1 MLWFLSDTL
10 WPSFWWG
17 SVCEG
22 LAWVRLV
29 SGRRRLCGFRL
40 VRPGWPSCEPSS
52 RTTTHNIHVIS
63 HKVPC
68 AHRVSSR
75 MSSVSAC
82 PSARAQRAFAGTKE
96 SAHISY
102 MQSRP
107 RPTPAEGG
115 GWRVEVEGC
124 CTSCESWQG
133 RGGAVGLLMRGY
145 VSEQHSYLHP
155 TNLIFFFFYIKGRVS
170 FCKMQVSVQ
179 CDQEQIYLVST
190 YLQLTILN

>member
-10 WPSFWWG
+10 WASFWRG

-40 VRPGWPSCEPSS
+40 VRPGWPSREPS
-52 RTTTHNIHVIS
+52 RTTMHSIRVIS
-63 HKVPC
+63 PKVPR

-75 MSSVSAC
+75 VSSVSAC
-82 PSARAQRAFAGTKE
+82 PSAGAQRAFAGTKE
-96 SAHISY
+96 SAHISH
-102 MQSRP
+102 MQSQP
-107 RPTPAEGG
+107 HPTPAEGG
-115 GWRVEVEGC
+115 GWRVEVGGC

-133 RGGAVGLLMRGY
+133 RRGAVGLLMRGC
-145 VSEQHSYLHP
+145 VSEQPSYLHP
-155 TNLIFFFFYIKGRVS
+155 TNLRYIFFYIKGRVS